1 VPIGEWDTNGGT
13 MTQDSG
19 AVQRGALDALV
30 AAKRDLSERLLRPS
44 NRSGFRA
51 FAAVGPSP
59 TDNVVGIGIGEKLT
73 DGKATGE
80 PALKLF
86 VRVKYDRGELDSN
99 QVLPREHLGVP
110 TDVEEIGLVKPL
122 VTAPTVVPQVAAINP
137 RTRMRPAHPGSSVG
151 FQDPNNQF
159 TMAGTFGALV
169 HDTHGQY
176 ILSNN
181 HVLADEG
188 RLAPGAPIF
197 QPGLLDGGRP
207 ANDKIAELTRFIALQ
222 AGPNTVD
229 CAIARV
235 LRQAD
240 VSNAILR
247 IGIPQGVAAAQID
260 MVVHKFGRTSSY
272 TVGRVISVDTDVTV
286 GYETGNFLFH
296 GQIII
301 QSTTTRPFS
310 RAGDSGSLIVV
321 RQTRAAIGLLFA
333 GSATHTIANHIDAVL
348 AAMQVSLV

>member
-1 VPIGEWDTNGGT
+1 
-13 MTQDSG
+13 MAQDSG
-19 AVQRGALDALV
+19 ATQRGALDALV
-30 AAKRDLSERLLRPS
+30 AAKRDLSQQLLRPT

-51 FAAVGPSP
+51 FAAVGPAP
-59 TDNVVGIGIGEKLT
+59 TDNLVGIGIGEKLA
-73 DGKATGE
+73 DGKPTGE

-86 VRVKYDRGELDSN
+86 VRVKYERDELDSA
-99 QVLPREHLGVP
+99 QLLPSAHLGVP

-122 VTAPTVVPQVAAINP
+122 VMTTPVVQQVAAVNP
-137 RTRMRPAHPGSSVG
+137 RTRIRPAQPGSSVG

-169 HDTHGQY
+169 HDAKGQY

-188 RLAPGAPIF
+188 RLKAGAPIF
-197 QPGLLDGGRP
+197 QPGLLDGGNP
-207 ANDKIAELTRFIALQ
+207 ATDKIAELARFIKFQ
-222 AGPNTVD
+222 VGKPNSVD

-235 LRQAD
+235 LKQAD
-240 VSNAILR
+240 VSSAILR
-247 IGIPQGVAAAQID
+247 IGIPKGVAAAQID

-286 GYETGNFLFH
+286 GYDTGNFLFH

-301 QSTTTRPFS
+301 QSTNTRPFS
-310 RAGDSGSLIVV
+310 RSGDSGSLIVE
-321 RQTRAAIGLLFA
+321 RQSHAAVGLLFA

-348 AAMQVSLV
+348 AAMQVALV